1 MIEFLPT
8 NWTDLKGNLKLSG
21 VNFSSGSTGQEVFSI
36 SKEFPYGS
44 HWLVSGDDASGRT
57 ELMQLTAG
65 LISPD
70 SGKIEI
76 GDKNLEDL
84 VEATLGRTISYA
96 GPISHIFTGTIRDN
110 IYYGLRHRPNLIDG
124 LSENELTDKKIREVE
139 AKLTANIEYSTQGT
153 WENLQVAGVDNREEL
168 ADLALKILG
177 DVGMTMDIYRIGL
190 QSKLAT
196 KDDSSLPNRIL
207 SAREAIAPK
216 SFRKSQIE

>member
-1 MIEFLPT
+1 MIHQTSIQLIEFLSDEL
-8 NWTDLKGNLKLSG
+8 TDLKGNLKLSG

-110 IYYGLRHRPNLIDG
+110 IYYGLRHRPNPMDG
-124 LSENELTDKKIREVE
+124 LSENGLTDKKIREVE

-153 WENLQVAGVDNREEL
+153 WENLQVAGVDNQEEL
-168 ADLALKILG
+168 ADLALKI
-177 DVGMTMDIYRIGL
+177 IG
-190 QSKLAT
+190 
-196 KDDSSLPNRIL
+196 
-207 SAREAIAPK
+207 
-216 SFRKSQIE
+216 